1 MKSFFDLSFRH
12 KIPVWGS
19 LLIIVTALAVSAA
32 FVSEAYDEIQTDL
45 LLDAE
50 ALGQSLTTDLYPA
63 MLHED
68 TWRTFEV
75 IRAPIDYVKAEKTN
89 TTKLKTILVV
99 DNALRVVASAHPRT
113 APVLSELHQ
122 ISPEHA
128 ALADRITQ
136 VSGTETRK
144 IVLPDSN
151 HLYFATPISAK
162 GQHLGTLIMVYP
174 DDFFWQRFAHILWHG
189 WLVGALVLAV
199 LLPIN
204 WYWGRRMALPL
215 AQLTSRMGEMA
226 SAPFFAS
233 NKISHLTSGT
243 GGMGKKW
250 PESLDFNAYGYH
262 DELGHLFETYNQM
275 LQELKAKEAHE
286 LQLVQTERLAAVG
299 QLAAGIAHEINN
311 PLSGMLTAIDTLKCH
326 GDVSPKIMK
335 TITLIER
342 GLDQIKETV
351 GALLVDAKLKN
362 RHLALQDIEDVLI
375 LITPKANKKALHI
388 NWHNSLNEETPLPA
402 TCIRQILLNLLLN
415 AVSAADQHGVVS
427 FDIGITENQLQLS
440 VKNSG
445 KILSDEQIAHLF
457 EPFSPLSENG
467 HGLGLWIT
475 YQIVHQLGG
484 LISAKRE
491 PEDRMHFSVVIP
503 LGGAA

>member
-19 LLIIVTALAVSAA
+19 LLIIVTALAVSVAL
-32 FVSEAYDEIQTDL
+32 VSEAYDEIQTDL
-45 LLDAE
+45 MIDAE
-50 ALGQSLTTDLYPA
+50 ALGQALTTDLFPA

-75 IRAPIDYVKAEKTN
+75 IRAPIDYVKAGKTS
-89 TTKLKTILVV
+89 TIKLKTILIV

-113 APVLSELHQ
+113 APILTELHR

-128 ALADRITQ
+128 ALAERITEAT
-136 VSGTETRK
+136 GTETRK
-144 IVLPDSN
+144 IALPDSK
-151 HLYFATPISAK
+151 HLYFVTPISTK
-162 GQHLGTLIMVYP
+162 GRHLGTLIMVYP
-174 DDFFWQRFAHILWHG
+174 DDVFQQRFAHILWHG
-189 WLVGALVLAV
+189 WLVGAIVLAV

-204 WYWGRRMALPL
+204 WYWGQRMASPL
-215 AQLTSRMGEMA
+215 LQLTSRMGEMA
-226 SAPFFAS
+226 SAPFFS
-233 NKISHLTSGT
+233 SHKIMPLTSAAGHI
-243 GGMGKKW
+243 GKKW
-250 PESLDFNAYGYH
+250 PENLDFGAYGYR

-275 LQELKAKEAHE
+275 LQELKTKEAHE
-286 LQLVQTERLAAVG
+286 IQLVQSERLAAVG

-326 GDVSPKIMK
+326 GDVSPQTIK
-335 TITLIER
+335 TIALIER

-362 RHLALQDIEDVLI
+362 RNLALQDIEDVLT

-388 NWHNSLNEETPLPA
+388 SWHNSLNEDTPLPA
-402 TCIRQILLNLLLN
+402 TCVRQILLNLLLN
-415 AVSAADQHGVVS
+415 AINAAEQHGVVA

-440 VKNSG
+440 VTNSG
-445 KILSDEQIAHLF
+445 KFLSDEQITHLF

-475 YQIVHQLGG
+475 YQIVRQLGG
-484 LISAKRE
+484 IITAKRNQD
-491 PEDRMHFSVVIP
+491 DRMCFTVVIP
-503 LGGAA
+503 LGGA